1 MIIEITTTFSFHS
14 SSLAQHDFVPDLI
27 LTSTLTRSLETSA
40 LMFPNQFVPF
50 HCSQPTANVQ
60 TTELLNDQV
69 VSWADAPSSDE
80 REVLRDRP
88 QLARFS
94 GAHSSSRY
102 HHVCCDYAKPLRR
115 QWKYATKPQD
125 GHTADFEHFKSLEAQ
140 YPDQFTFPEETR
152 ESAQL
157 RAALVWR
164 LLAEVPE
171 PNVAVFTH
179 SKLIKHGY
187 HIHLLGPLICETAVG
202 EFDSGKCRD
211 WESIAMADIEY
222 DPVDELLFYDLV
234 EDLKQQELEKEVYDS
249 KNGFVA
255 RDGTLIEESKEF
267 LKPLHDQHK
276 DSRSTPIATPA
287 ASSPPSITSL
297 NALAQ
302 KKCIQCNG
310 VGKIQNKLCPM
321 CSGAGIASATSI
333 AHILGSP

>member
-1 MIIEITTTFSFHS
+1 
-14 SSLAQHDFVPDLI
+14 
-27 LTSTLTRSLETSA
+27 
-40 LMFPNQFVPF
+40 MFPTQFVPF
-50 HCSQPTANVQ
+50 HCNQPTANVQ

-69 VSWADAPSSDE
+69 VSWADVPSSDE
-80 REVLRDRP
+80 REVLRGRP
-88 QLARFS
+88 QLERFS

-102 HHVCCDYAKPLRR
+102 HHICCDPAKALRR
-115 QWKYATKPQD
+115 QWKYVTKPQD

-202 EFDSGKCRD
+202 EFDSGKCRV
-211 WESIAMADIEY
+211 WESIAMADIESN
-222 DPVDELLFYDLV
+222 PADELTFYDLV
-234 EDLKQQELEKEVYDS
+234 EDLRQQELEKEVYDS
-249 KNGFVA
+249 NNGFIVS
-255 RDGTLIEESKEF
+255 DDTMKEEAKEF
-267 LKPLHDQHK
+267 LKPLREKQHR
-276 DSRSTPIATPA
+276 DSSPASIATPA
-287 ASSPPSITSL
+287 ASSPPSISSI
-297 NALAQ
+297 NALSR

-310 VGKIQNKLCPM
+310 VGKVQKSVCPM
-321 CSGAGIASATSI
+321 CAGAGIATASSI
-333 AHILGSP
+333 AHILGSS